1 MNVFISYRRS
11 DSQDFVGRLA
21 DQLRDAPGIGDLFL
35 DVDEIDAGED
45 FQKRIEKG
53 LEDCGVA
60 LIVIGRDW
68 RGETLSGGQTRIFE
82 DGDFVRM
89 EVRQALKSETR
100 VLPVLAN
107 GAFMPVPAALP
118 EDIRRITAL
127 NGVSVRHSDFERDV
141 DHLLDVIF
149 ARKKPGRAGA
159 FLRRHPVMTR
169 ALQSLAGAVAAFVA
183 LTLLLVALNAVTPF
197 SLSDLTGDNN
207 AAATLIMTPFSLS
220 DLTGDNNAAATL
232 IIILVVIAGA
242 LAPLLIRRRRLQ
254 RL

>member
-1 MNVFISYRRS
+1 MNVFLSYRRS
-11 DSQDFVGRLA
+11 DTQDFVGRLA

-35 DVDEIDAGED
+35 DVEEIDAGED

-53 LEDCGVA
+53 LEECGVA

-68 RGETLSGGQTRIFE
+68 RGETSSGGAARIFE

-89 EVRQALKSETR
+89 EVRQALKSEAR

-107 GAFMPVPAALP
+107 GAFMPAPSALP
-118 EDIRRITAL
+118 ADIQRITAL
-127 NGVSVRHSDFERDV
+127 NGVSVRHGDFERDV

-159 FLRRHPVMTR
+159 FFRRHPVLTR
-169 ALQSLAGAVAAFVA
+169 GMQSLGGAVAAFVA
-183 LTLLLVALNAVTPF
+183 LTLVLIALNAVTPF
-197 SLSDLTGDNN
+197 SLSELTGDNN
-207 AAATLIMTPFSLS
+207 GAATLIV
-220 DLTGDNNAAATL
+220 
-232 IIILVVIAGA
+232 ILVVLAGA
-242 LAPLLIRRRRLQ
+242 LTPWLIRRRRTQ